1 MDELKATEFKRSLEN
16 AKTCRELMLVLKVR
30 PTAVTELITI
40 IVTKLFFTSN
50 FSVIYSVNVG
60 ITFHCFKILIRL
72 MHHILDQ

>member
-40 IVTKLFFTSN
+40 IATKLFFTSN

-60 ITFHCFKILIRL
+60 FTFHCFKIN
-72 MHHILDQ
+72 

>member
-30 PTAVTELITI
+30 PTAVTKLITI
-40 IVTKLFFTSN
+40 IVTKLFFTSS

-60 ITFHCFKILIRL
+60 FTFHCFKIN
-72 MHHILDQ
+72 

>member
-40 IVTKLFFTSN
+40 MVTKIIVFTSN

-60 ITFHCFKILIRL
+60 FTFHCFKIN
-72 MHHILDQ
+72 